1 MSEDKMLA
9 SWFAGEQQRHV
20 DEKQAEVEET
30 QDKMLWAKTQSM
42 TVMRSGELGL
52 ISYIGAPI
60 ATCVITIKVDDE
72 EREPKP
78 EEAISVEERKA
89 GEDVLSRDAWD
100 RGPGRRVYYRYARH
114 LRRGR
119 ICAAPREE
127 PSPARS
133 CRDCRSWNGTTHTEH
148 DCAHGAYG
156 GMIAEPERGCEGWAA
171 RPVEEKKEDPYEESR
186 STALGAP
193 PLLNWDRWE
202 TYLLHQEVLEDN
214 ARLWC
219 RSQPRAEGWFAAE
232 FELVERGETTW
243 TEVAR
248 KHGRKES

>member
-1 MSEDKMLA
+1 MNVEDKILGG
-9 SWFAGEQQRHV
+9 WFARGELQRLV

-30 QDKMLWAKTQSM
+30 QDKMLWTKTKPM
-42 TVMRSGELGL
+42 TVTRRGDLLASGVGQV
-52 ISYIGAPI
+52 SYIGAPI
-60 ATCVITIKVDDE
+60 ATCVITVKHVDDQ

-78 EEAISVEERKA
+78 EEAISVKEMVISA
-89 GEDVLSRDAWD
+89 LD
-100 RGPGRRVYYRYARH
+100 RN
-114 LRRGR
+114 
-119 ICAAPREE
+119 
-127 PSPARS
+127 

-156 GMIAEPERGCEGWAA
+156 GMIAEPERGCEGWTA
-171 RPVEEKKEDPYEESR
+171 RPVEEKKEDPYEVCR
-186 STALGAP
+186 SPVVGAD
-193 PLLNWDRWE
+193 LFANLDRLV
-202 TYLLHQEVLEDN
+202 TQRLHHEALEDN
-214 ARLWC
+214 ARRWC

>member
-1 MSEDKMLA
+1 MNVEDKILGG
-9 SWFAGEQQRHV
+9 WFARGELQRLV

-30 QDKMLWAKTQSM
+30 QDKMLWTKPM
-42 TVMRSGELGL
+42 TVTRRGELGQV
-52 ISYIGAPI
+52 SYIGAPI
-60 ATCVITIKVDDE
+60 ATCVITVKHVDDQ

-78 EEAISVEERKA
+78 EEAISVKEMVISA
-89 GEDVLSRDAWD
+89 LD
-100 RGPGRRVYYRYARH
+100 
-114 LRRGR
+114 
-119 ICAAPREE
+119 
-127 PSPARS
+127 RS

-156 GMIAEPERGCEGWAA
+156 GMIAEPERGCEGWTA

-232 FELVERGETTW
+232 FERVERGETTW
-243 TEVAR
+243 IEVAK
-248 KHGRKES
+248 KHGRKEETT